1 MYKRVRGNIGSVIEI
16 IHVELEIRVVQIAIM
31 LTEVQKQ
38 SYLSQY
44 TFANTTESVIM
55 GVDKVKRGVSCS
67 HYCVSSEHRPIRF
80 DAYVIDYHKNGCGD

>member
-1 MYKRVRGNIGSVIEI
+1 MYKRVRENIGSVIDNPRGAGNQSSTDSY
-16 IHVELEIRVVQIAIM
+16 HVDGGPKTKLLVPIYICKYQRFG
-31 LTEVQKQ
+31 
-38 SYLSQY
+38 YH
-44 TFANTTESVIM
+44 